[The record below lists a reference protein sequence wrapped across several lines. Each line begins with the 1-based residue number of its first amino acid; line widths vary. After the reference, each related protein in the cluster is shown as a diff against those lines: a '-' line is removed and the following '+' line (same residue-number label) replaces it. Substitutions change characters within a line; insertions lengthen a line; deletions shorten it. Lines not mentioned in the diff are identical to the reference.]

1 MTDIAEKIAGCSGG
15 QKYNWEAVR
24 AINGGGSRATA
35 VAVQKLL
42 DSDGSVCSTP
52 AENADAAAK
61 HFTKVYNGTR
71 ERPAG
76 AAEAVDSV
84 KQRPTRIDL
93 DVPISES
100 ELDEVLRK
108 AKPGKATSNMVAME
122 LLQACSASPEAFG
135 LLHGLV
141 SDVFEDERHR

>member
-15 QKYNWEAVR
+15 QKCYWDAVR
-24 AINGGGSRATA
+24 AINGGDSRAKA
-35 VAVQKLL
+35 VAVQKFL
-42 DSDGSVCSTP
+42 DSDGNVCSTP

-61 HFTKVYNGTR
+61 HFTRVYNGTR
-71 ERPAG
+71 ERPPG

-93 DVPISES
+93 DAPISES

-108 AKPGKATSNMVAME
+108 AKPGKATSNMRWSSSSPA
-122 LLQACSASPEAFG
+122 ARAPRRSGCSTGWCRTS
-135 LLHGLV
+135 
-141 SDVFEDERHR
+141 SRTSER

>member
-1 MTDIAEKIAGCSGG
+1 
-15 QKYNWEAVR
+15 
-24 AINGGGSRATA
+24 
-35 VAVQKLL
+35 VAVQKFL
-42 DSDGSVCSTP
+42 DADGNVCSTP
-52 AENADAAAK
+52 AENADTAAK
-61 HFTKVYNGTR
+61 HFTKAYNGTR

-93 DVPISES
+93 DAPISES

-135 LLHGLV
+135 LLHGGGSRV
-141 SDVFEDERHR
+141 S